1 MRGCAWP
8 IAPSANPTGGFNLS
22 TTRKSKSNEA
32 SRLRDI
38 VACMNRYTRTAI
50 AVLIGVFMVEAGN
63 RIGGTWGGLAIAA
76 GGIILLYALVVLFRR
91 RWR

>member
-1 MRGCAWP
+1 
-8 IAPSANPTGGFNLS
+8 
-22 TTRKSKSNEA
+22 
-32 SRLRDI
+32 
-38 VACMNRYTRTAI
+38 MNRYTRTAI